1 MLDQLGYAA
10 LSGVLGFS
18 AGATEII
25 SRYRD
30 APAVALLNRRGL
42 LYSLTNAVISI
53 AAYLLLRQYSDQL
66 IPAIKGDDLATSLV
80 AGFGAMALA
89 RAKPFTIS
97 SGGTDTAVGPDAAL
111 SSFLS
116 SVDRA
121 IDRDRSTARQEL
133 VFSKIKDL
141 DGAKLGGDWEQ
152 VKGFLLASIPSF
164 QNLEDRERADLADTI
179 NTLAN
184 PQDAR
189 LRLMA
194 L

>member
-89 RAKPFTIS
+89 RANSSRFRVAGQIRRLGPTRPFRPS
-97 SGGTDTAVGPDAAL
+97 CRV
-111 SSFLS
+111 
-116 SVDRA
+116 
-121 IDRDRSTARQEL
+121 STARLIETDQ
-133 VFSKIKDL
+133 
-141 DGAKLGGDWEQ
+141 
-152 VKGFLLASIPSF
+152 P
-164 QNLEDRERADLADTI
+164 
-179 NTLAN
+179 
-184 PQDAR
+184 PAR
-189 LRLMA
+189 S
-194 L
+194 